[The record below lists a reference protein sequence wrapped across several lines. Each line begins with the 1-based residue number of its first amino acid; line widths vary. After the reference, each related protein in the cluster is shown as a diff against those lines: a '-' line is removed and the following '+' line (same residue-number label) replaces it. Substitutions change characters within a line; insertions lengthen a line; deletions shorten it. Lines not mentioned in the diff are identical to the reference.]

1 MLFFSHYVQTRM
13 FKIVFTFLSPFLV
26 LVFFIHF
33 LLTLMFVYEIF
44 LSVYI
49 GICNETKKIVCMA
62 QRNLFSANIGMIK
75 YHDDEVFFSPP
86 VQCIYI
92 YKNIPL

>member
-33 LLTLMFVYEIF
+33 LLTLIFVYEIF

-49 GICNETKKIVCMA
+49 SICNETKNFYAWHSEISF
-62 QRNLFSANIGMIK
+62 QQTS
-75 YHDDEVFFSPP
+75 E
-86 VQCIYI
+86 
-92 YKNIPL
+92 